1 MWQSSLESWLRVR
14 RSSPANVRRCYITT
28 DHCVLQ
34 KSREFIVERQE
45 TVKAEQNFTFQ
56 TPTFQVQEKQRQRE
70 ISKVEEQNNNATD
83 VT

>member
-1 MWQSSLESWLRVR
+1 
-14 RSSPANVRRCYITT
+14 
-28 DHCVLQ
+28 
-34 KSREFIVERQE
+34 VERQK

-56 TPTFQVQEKQRQRE
+56 TPTFQVQEKQRLRE

>member
-1 MWQSSLESWLRVR
+1 M
-14 RSSPANVRRCYITT
+14 
-28 DHCVLQ
+28 
-34 KSREFIVERQE
+34 ERQE

-56 TPTFQVQEKQRQRE
+56 VQEKQRQRD